1 VAFDAGT
8 RIPPGPRR
16 LSAEWLRRLRREV
29 LLPRLFGAIWFVV
42 GAAMLVVFF
51 VVGSPVT
58 DFRLQRNH
66 ETAIGTVT
74 GITRRG
80 SRNPYRIAY
89 TFMVEGAAYKG
100 RSFSSRLRGHSR
112 GTEVAIEYLPD
123 DPMISRIE
131 GLRYSAIP
139 LTMYLLPGFFVVA
152 GGMIWGFGMVKFI
165 RLRRLCEHG
174 WPAAGTVVSAR
185 WNKLMSMKTSLRA
198 PRRFLYELRYRF
210 TDDRGRERD
219 STQRT
224 YAPADSFAFKEGD
237 AVTVLFDR
245 TNPARSLVADV
256 LDVEF
261 ADAARP
267 SR

>member
-1 VAFDAGT
+1 MAFDAGT

-100 RSFSSRLRGHSR
+100 QPIDCSEQGWQRKVYSGVK
-112 GTEVAIEYLPD
+112 VAFARAVAQLAEQDTDEDEDL
-123 DPMISRIE
+123 SE
-131 GLRYSAIP
+131 GKDSA
-139 LTMYLLPGFFVVA
+139 
-152 GGMIWGFGMVKFI
+152 
-165 RLRRLCEHG
+165 
-174 WPAAGTVVSAR
+174 
-185 WNKLMSMKTSLRA
+185 
-198 PRRFLYELRYRF
+198 
-210 TDDRGRERD
+210 
-219 STQRT
+219 
-224 YAPADSFAFKEGD
+224 
-237 AVTVLFDR
+237 
-245 TNPARSLVADV
+245 
-256 LDVEF
+256 
-261 ADAARP
+261 
-267 SR
+267 